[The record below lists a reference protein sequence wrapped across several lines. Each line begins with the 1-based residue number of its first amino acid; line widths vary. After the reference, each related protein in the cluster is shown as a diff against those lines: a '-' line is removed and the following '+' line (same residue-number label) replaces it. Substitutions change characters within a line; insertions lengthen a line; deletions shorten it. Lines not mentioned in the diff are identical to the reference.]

1 MIFSKYICYFQE
13 GHTGYREIVLITSI
27 NILSF
32 SEEFYVVV
40 IVEFMP
46 IFKSCT
52 FPDIK
57 NYPSSVLSSVYCNQ
71 LKNNNF
77 QQLIIFIIM
86 TILNIQC

>member
-1 MIFSKYICYFQE
+1 MISIYICYFQG

-32 SEEFYVVV
+32 SDKCYLVV

-52 FPDIK
+52 LPDIQ
-57 NYPSSVLSSVYCNQ
+57 NYLNSVVSAVYCNQ

-77 QQLIIFIIM
+77 QQLRK
-86 TILNIQC
+86 LL